1 MDRFLREYHRPVL
14 LRETLEILNL
24 KPHLVVVDATFGFG
38 GHGFEIA
45 KRVDPGIVIGFEKD
59 PETYR
64 IVSESLPPITNIR
77 LLNMGYERLDEGLL
91 KVGILSVDRVLFDLG
106 MSSFSIEG
114 TGRGFSFRK
123 NEPLD
128 LRFNP
133 NEGEP
138 AYEFLNRASV
148 REIEEVLRKYG
159 EERKSGLIA
168 REIVNSRPIK
178 TTGDLAAIVDK
189 FYPPK
194 WRNKAKARVW
204 QALRIYVNDEL
215 ENLRRG
221 LALALRHLKVGGI
234 LAVISFHSLEDRAVK
249 TLKNFPFVEPIT
261 KKPIVPTEEEISEN
275 PRSRSAKLRAYMKVA
290 EVDASTLL
298 LDRRFANPFPVRWKE
313 TRRRIRREVRKL
325 RKRRR

>member
-1 MDRFLREYHRPVL
+1 MDRLLREYHTPVL
-14 LRETLEILNL
+14 LRETLEVLDL
-24 KPHLVVVDATFGFG
+24 HPHLIVVDATFGFG

-64 IVSESLPPITNIR
+64 IVARSLPPITNVR
-77 LLNMGYERLDEGLL
+77 LLNVGYERMDEGLL

-106 MSSFSIEG
+106 MSSFSVEG
-114 TGRGFSFRK
+114 TGRGFTFRK
-123 NEPLD
+123 EEPLD

-138 AYEFLNRASV
+138 AYDFLNRATV
-148 REIEEVLRKYG
+148 REIEEVLRGYG

-168 REIVNSRPIK
+168 REIVAQRPIR
-178 TTGDLAAIVDK
+178 TTTDLAKVVDK

-194 WRNKAKARVW
+194 WRGKAKARVW
-204 QALRIYVNDEL
+204 QALRIHVNNEL

-221 LALALRHLKVGGI
+221 LALALKHLKVGGI

-249 TLKNFPFVEPIT
+249 SLRNFPFVKPINR
-261 KKPIVPTEEEISEN
+261 KPIVPSEEEVSQN
-275 PRSRSAKLRAYMKVA
+275 PRSRSAKLRAYVKVA
-290 EVDASTLL
+290 EVDVSALL
-298 LDRRFANPFPVRWKE
+298 LDRRFANPFPTHWKGS
-313 TRRRIRREVRKL
+313 RRRP
-325 RKRRR
+325 KRRSKRR